1 MFVLVIKVRQTAG
14 RGKIIGRGAEDFG
27 SGGVLFA

>member
-14 RGKIIGRGAEDFG
+14 RGKIIGRGAEDVG
-27 SGGVLFA
+27 RQTTS